1 MIAGGIRSKGYDI
14 GTGPSTGRSRR
25 FVAAWAGLFLL
36 FFNVVAGGALATQAP
51 PSLSSGDHMV
61 VCTAGGM
68 AVIDRNGTPV
78 APEHAGLN
86 GFCGYCLPL
95 MHGAALGA
103 AAQPLPLPF
112 AAPVPVSLYSTGEA
126 AIIASQSRLAQAR
139 APPLV

>member
-1 MIAGGIRSKGYDI
+1 MIGGGIRHKAYDI
-14 GTGPSTGRSRR
+14 DTGPSVGRNRR

-36 FFNVVAGGALATQAP
+36 LFNVVAGGALATQAP
-51 PSLSSGDHMV
+51 LNFGDGDHLI

-95 MHGAALGA
+95 MHGTAMGT
-103 AAQPLPLPF
+103 AAQPLPQPL
-112 AAPVPVSLYSTGEA
+112 AAPAPVALYGTGET

-139 APPLV
+139 APPFI